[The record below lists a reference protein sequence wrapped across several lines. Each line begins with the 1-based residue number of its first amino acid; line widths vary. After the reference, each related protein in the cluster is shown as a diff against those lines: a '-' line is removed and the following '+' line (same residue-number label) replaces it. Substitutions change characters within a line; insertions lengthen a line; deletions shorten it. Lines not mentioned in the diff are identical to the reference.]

1 MTKGATKPPSEW
13 DAEGIKAE
21 IRRNNLTMAEIARR
35 SDLPEHAVRRALKG
49 LSRRGADAIADALG
63 IPFDTLFPTGFIQS
77 RSSHRKPSPNSPQ
90 ESRQKHR
97 QPERQERA
105 SA

>member
-1 MTKGATKPPSEW
+1 MAATKPPTEW

-21 IRRNNLTMAEIARR
+21 IRRQNLTMAEIARR

-49 LSRRGADAIADALG
+49 LSRKGADAIADALG

-77 RSSHRKPSPNSPQ
+77 RSSLRKPIANAPS
-90 ESRQKHR
+90 ESRSKR
-97 QPERQERA
+97 SVRA
-105 SA
+105 DDARATA